1 MRTLYTSGSPWE
13 PKMGYSRAVQVGGSL
28 FISATA
34 ATGPD
39 GNVVSDDLYEQTK
52 NILEKLDAV
61 LQNAGFTLAEV
72 VSSRMAVSDWDNW
85 AEAAR
90 AHGEVF
96 GEIRPAFT
104 LSHVLPF
111 VDPAMLVE
119 IDIVAMHD
127 PQS

>member
-1 MRTLYTSGSPWE
+1 
-13 PKMGYSRAVQVGGSL
+13 MGYSRAVQVGGTL
-28 FISATA
+28 FVSATA

-39 GNVVSDDLYEQTK
+39 GAVVSADLYEQTK

-61 LQNAGFTLAEV
+61 LQNAGFTLNEV

-85 AEAAR
+85 SEAAR

-104 LSHVLPF
+104 LTHALPF
-111 VDPAMLVE
+111 VDPEMLVE
-119 IDIVAMHD
+119 IDITAMHD
-127 PQS
+127 PDAS